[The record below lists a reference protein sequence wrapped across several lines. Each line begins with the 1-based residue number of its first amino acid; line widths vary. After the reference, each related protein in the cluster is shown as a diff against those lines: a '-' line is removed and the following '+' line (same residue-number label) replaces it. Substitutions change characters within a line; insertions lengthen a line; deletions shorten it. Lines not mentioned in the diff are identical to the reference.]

1 MRLTI
6 MPEREFDY
14 LIVGGGSSG
23 CVLANRLSENQ
34 NIRVCLIEAGPSDKS
49 WFLKPAISV
58 MYAMKYKK
66 YTSQYFSSPQRSMN
80 GRSIHIP
87 RGKTLGG
94 TSSINGM
101 LYVRGHPSDYDNWAE
116 NGNIGWDW
124 QSVLPYFKKSEKNHN
139 FKSSKLHGTDG
150 LLNVRKLDDPNPVN
164 QAYFSSAKQL
174 QFPFNQDFNGIQQEG
189 VGHYQSTMTK
199 GIRNSASAAFLRPV
213 KHRKNLTIMTNIEVE
228 SVSLENSQATGIR
241 VSRGNTKFEIKAKK
255 EVLLCAGSIGSPSIL
270 MRSGVGSPSTLSKA
284 GINTIHPLPGVGENL
299 QDHASCTIYVKT
311 SSRSPY
317 GISFPVLPKL
327 AAWGFDY
334 FLRRRGLFASN
345 IMECGGFFK
354 TEKSLQHPNIQH
366 IFMPA
371 FRQPPP
377 NMLAYGHGYSLNTI
391 LLRPKSTGS
400 VKIKS
405 PNPSEAPIIDLNML
419 DAAEDLEALVA
430 AIKTSRQILSSR
442 EFSHLKPKE
451 FRPGPQVQTDEDWKE
466 YIRANAQTVYHPV
479 GTCKMGVGEDAVVD
493 SNLSVRG
500 LRNLRVI
507 DASIMPRIVGGNT
520 NAPTIMIAEKGAD
533 IIKKTL
539 TH

>member
-1 MRLTI
+1 

-150 LLNVRKLDDPNPVN
+150 LLNVRRLDDPNPVN

-174 QFPFNQDFNGIQQEG
+174 QFHFNQDFNGTQQEG

-199 GIRNSASAAFLRPV
+199 GIRNSASVAFLRPV

-228 SVSLENSQATGIR
+228 GVSLENGQATGIR

>member
-1 MRLTI
+1 

-228 SVSLENSQATGIR
+228 GVSLKNSQATGIR

-345 IMECGGFFK
+345 IMECGGFLK

-493 SNLSVRG
+493 PNLSVRG

>member
-1 MRLTI
+1 

-34 NIRVCLIEAGPSDKS
+34 DIRVCLIEAGPSDKS

-66 YTSQYFSSPQRSMN
+66 YTSQYFSSPQHSMN

-150 LLNVRKLDDPNPVN
+150 LLNVRKLDDPNSVN
-164 QAYFSSAKQL
+164 QAYFSSAKKM

-533 IIKKTL
+533 IIKKTF

>member
-23 CVLANRLSENQ
+23 CALANRLSENQ

>member
-1 MRLTI
+1 
-6 MPEREFDY
+6 
-14 LIVGGGSSG
+14 
-23 CVLANRLSENQ
+23 
-34 NIRVCLIEAGPSDKS
+34 
-49 WFLKPAISV
+49 
-58 MYAMKYKK
+58 
-66 YTSQYFSSPQRSMN
+66 
-80 GRSIHIP
+80 
-87 RGKTLGG
+87 
-94 TSSINGM
+94 
-101 LYVRGHPSDYDNWAE
+101 
-116 NGNIGWDW
+116 
-124 QSVLPYFKKSEKNHN
+124 
-139 FKSSKLHGTDG
+139 
-150 LLNVRKLDDPNPVN
+150 
-164 QAYFSSAKQL
+164 
-174 QFPFNQDFNGIQQEG
+174 
-189 VGHYQSTMTK
+189 
-199 GIRNSASAAFLRPV
+199 
-213 KHRKNLTIMTNIEVE
+213 
-228 SVSLENSQATGIR
+228 
-241 VSRGNTKFEIKAKK
+241 
-255 EVLLCAGSIGSPSIL
+255 